1 MKNAKEVAVFVVGSN
16 AFFDGMD
23 GFCSKDKDYVHLF
36 DDWFPQPQALMLRKD
51 SSDRF
56 LYPNKGL
63 ELIDDCIRQN
73 DPLTAGKFLVP
84 EFCEYIGATLNDIK
98 KLENLF
104 FALDDKHKYETYI
117 YECYIK
123 NSGLWL
129 TEKQRIKAFEIYRQ
143 YRT

>member
-1 MKNAKEVAVFVVGSN
+1 MKNAKEVAVFIVGSN

-23 GFCSKDKDYVHLF
+23 GFCSEDKDYVHLL
-36 DDWFPQPQALMLRKD
+36 DDWFLQSQALMLRKD

-63 ELIDDCIRQN
+63 ELIDDCVLQN

-84 EFCEYIGATLNDIK
+84 KFCEYIGATVNDIK

-117 YECYIK
+117 YECYVENGGI
-123 NSGLWL
+123 WL
-129 TEKQRIKAFEIYRQ
+129 TEKQRMKAFEIYRQ